1 MYDSVTLKLSQDNAK
16 RVDFLSETSCFINV
30 EGEHTFNN
38 GEAVISGNIDK
49 KLKVSITRH
58 GVKIS
63 GGSICKWYLGDNMQT
78 LGRKETQMAIERV
91 SDTLHLPFE
100 YADVTR
106 IDVAQNLIVKYEPE
120 IYLNH
125 LGTAPHYN
133 RFLQTGS
140 LYYQNA
146 KRQLVFYDKTRE
158 QKAKHEIVPEI
169 YQGRKVLRYEMRFK
183 RRLKEQF
190 NLPEIKADLLYNEAF
205 YMGIEDRWLYEYKA
219 IQKLNE
225 VVIDFEKMKT
235 KRELYVA
242 GLLSLTEKAGGEL
255 AMLEQINEAFKMG
268 KVTKKQ
274 AYDLKQAVKEACE
287 ADFATEKSEVISE
300 LDEKVKQAVRFYR

>member
-1 MYDSVTLKLSQDNAK
+1 MFDSVTLKLRQENAK
-16 RVDFLSETSCFINV
+16 GVDFLSETPCFIDV
-30 EGEHTFNN
+30 TGEHLFN
-38 GEAVISGNIDK
+38 GEAVVSGYLDN
-49 KLKVSITRH
+49 KLKVSISRH

-63 GGSICKWYLGDNMQT
+63 EGSLCKWFLGDNLQT
-78 LGRKETQMAIERV
+78 LGRKETQRAIERL
-91 SDTLHLPFE
+91 SDSLHLPFE
-100 YADVTR
+100 HADVTR
-106 IDVAQNLIVKYEPE
+106 LDVAQNLIVRYEPE

-125 LGTAPHYN
+125 LGAANHYS

-140 LYYQNA
+140 LYYQNV
-146 KRQLVFYDKTRE
+146 KRQLVFYDKTKE
-158 QKAKHEIVPEI
+158 QKTKHEIAPEI
-169 YQGRKVLRYEMRFK
+169 YQNRKVLRYEMRFK
-183 RRLKEQF
+183 SRLREQF
-190 NLPEIKADLLYNEAF
+190 NQPEVKAGLLYNEAF
-205 YMGIEDRWLYEYKA
+205 YMGIANKWLSEYKA

-225 VVIDFEKMKT
+225 VSIDFEKMRT

-274 AYDLKQAVKEACE
+274 AFDLKQAVKEACK
-287 ADFATEKSEVISE
+287 ADFATVKSEVISE